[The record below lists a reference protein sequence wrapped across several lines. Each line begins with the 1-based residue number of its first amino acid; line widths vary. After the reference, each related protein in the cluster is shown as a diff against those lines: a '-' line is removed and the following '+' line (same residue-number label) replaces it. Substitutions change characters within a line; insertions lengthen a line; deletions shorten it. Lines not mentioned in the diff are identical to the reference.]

1 MKAPGILFAFILF
14 LVLDGAFLY
23 LNRVIF
29 QHQIIDVQRVALIP
43 KYLGA
48 GITYIILFFG
58 FYYFIL
64 RTNRPFWEAAL
75 LGGVVNGVYE
85 FTNYTLLKKWRMT
98 TALIDTTWGA
108 TLWGLTAYI
117 TYQLFPKTG

>member
-1 MKAPGILFAFILF
+1 MKGPAILFAFVLF

-23 LNRVIF
+23 LNKTMF

-43 KYLGA
+43 KYSGMVFA
-48 GITYIILFFG
+48 YAILLFG
-58 FYYFIL
+58 FYFFIL

-85 FTNYTLLKKWRMT
+85 FTNYSLLKKWRMNT
-98 TALIDTTWGA
+98 VIMDTVWGA

-117 TYQLFPKTG
+117 TYQFFPKN